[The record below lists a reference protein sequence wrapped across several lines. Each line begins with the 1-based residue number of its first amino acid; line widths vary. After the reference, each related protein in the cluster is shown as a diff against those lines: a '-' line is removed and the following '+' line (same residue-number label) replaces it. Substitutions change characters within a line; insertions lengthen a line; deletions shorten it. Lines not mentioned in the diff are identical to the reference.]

1 MPKRP
6 DLSALASAAGSVRAR
21 PQPSVQDNT
30 PPVIEE
36 APRPTRTA
44 VAPSRAGTKPIT
56 GFYPGEVRV
65 QLKVLSAEKGRS
77 MESMLAEALN
87 DLFAKY
93 GKAEIAPVADRSR
106 TGESEH

>member
-1 MPKRP
+1 MSKRP

-21 PQPSVQDNT
+21 PQPTVQDNA
-30 PPVIEE
+30 PPIVE
-36 APRPTRTA
+36 AAPQPGRAA

-56 GFYPGEVRV
+56 GFFPDEVRV
-65 QLKVLSAEKGRS
+65 QLKVLAAEKRRS

-93 GKAEIAPVADRSR
+93 GKAEIAPIADRSR
-106 TGESEH
+106 TLSA

>member
-1 MPKRP
+1 MAKRP

-21 PQPSVQDNT
+21 PQPTAQDNA
-30 PPVIEE
+30 PPILQDV
-36 APRPTRTA
+36 PRPARPA

-56 GFYPGEVRV
+56 GFYPDEVRV
-65 QLKVLSAEKGRS
+65 QLKVLAAEKRRS

-93 GKAEIAPVADRSR
+93 GKAEIAPVPDRSR
-106 TGESEH
+106 TLSA